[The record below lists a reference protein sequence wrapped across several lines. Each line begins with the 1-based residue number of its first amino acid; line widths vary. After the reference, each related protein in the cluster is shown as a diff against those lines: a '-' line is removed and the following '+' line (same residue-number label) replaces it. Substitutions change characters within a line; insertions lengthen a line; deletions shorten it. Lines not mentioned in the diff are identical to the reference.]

1 MLLSHHLDAL
11 LRALVCTNPAALA
24 VHQIDLLIVRIDHRI
39 RTVHRTDTAVVTDL
53 SIHHRTKRPPGT
65 GLSHCPFL
73 WSTDCHLRHCH
84 LDHLIVCLLCN
95 RHIPGIRK
103 CIRDS
108 CLSRLRRE
116 QTKFC
121 KSSDHRRVQNRASGN
136 NKIL

>member
-1 MLLSHHLDAL
+1 MLLSYHLNTL
-11 LRALVCTNPAALA
+11 LRALVCADTAAFA
-24 VHQIDLLIVRIDHRI
+24 VHQIDLLVVRIDHCI
-39 RTVHRTDTAVVTDL
+39 RTVHRTDTAVITDL
-53 SIHHRTKRPPGT
+53 AVYHWAECSPGT